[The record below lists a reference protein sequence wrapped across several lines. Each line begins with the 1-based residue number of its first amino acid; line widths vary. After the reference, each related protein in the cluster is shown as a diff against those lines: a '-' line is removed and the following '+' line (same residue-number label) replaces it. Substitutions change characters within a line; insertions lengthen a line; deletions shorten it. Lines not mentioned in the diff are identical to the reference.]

1 MKILIMRKLF
11 TAIFMAVALFTAI
24 PSQAQIK
31 FGVKGGLNVTKM
43 SVSSDV
49 YSADNNNGFF
59 IGPTVKFTLPIVGLG
74 IDAAALYDERKGSLY
89 VEDMVDKRSE
99 NVKFKSINV
108 PVNLRW
114 NIGLG
119 SLAGVYLAAGPQFG
133 FALGDIGDAWDS
145 SSYKK
150 ENMNV
155 SINLG
160 AGLMLLG
167 HLELGFTYNIQT
179 KDSYT
184 ITEYYSGGNLGK
196 ELTDIKT
203 NAWQISAAYYF

>member
-1 MKILIMRKLF
+1 MRKLF
-11 TAIFMAVALFTAI
+11 TAIVMAVALFTAI

-59 IGPTVKFTLPIVGLG
+59 IGPTVKFTLPSVGLG
-74 IDAAALYDERKGSLY
+74 IDAAALYDQRKGSL
-89 VEDMVDKRSE
+89 VSRNDKSED
-99 NVKFKSINV
+99 VKFKSINV

-133 FALGDIGDAWDS
+133 FALGDFSDAWDS
-145 SSYKK
+145 NFYKK

-160 AGLMLLG
+160 AGLSLLK

-179 KDSYT
+179 KDTYS
-184 ITEYYSGGNLGK
+184 ITENYAGGSLGR
-196 ELTDIKT
+196 EITDIKT

>member
-1 MKILIMRKLF
+1 MRKLF

-74 IDAAALYDERKGSLY
+74 IDAAALYDQRKGSL
-89 VEDMVDKRSE
+89 VSRNDKSED
-99 NVKFKSINV
+99 VKFKSINV

-119 SLAGVYLAAGPQFG
+119 SLAGIYLAAGPQFG
-133 FALGDIGDAWDS
+133 FALGDFSDAWDS
-145 SSYKK
+145 NFYKK

-160 AGLMLLG
+160 AGLSLLK

-179 KDSYT
+179 KDTYS
-184 ITEYYSGGNLGK
+184 ITENYAGGSLGC
-196 ELTDIKT
+196 EITDIKT

>member
-1 MKILIMRKLF
+1 MNKDMKYRSLFSSIAVVLIM
-11 TAIFMAVALFTAI
+11 MAAI
-24 PSQAQIK
+24 PSKAQVK
-31 FGVKGGLNVTKM
+31 FGVKGGLNVTHM

-59 IGPTVKFTLPIVGLG
+59 IGPTVKFTLPLVGIG
-74 IDAAALYDERKGSLY
+74 IDAAALYDQRKGSL
-89 VEDMVDKRSE
+89 VSMNNRSE
-99 NVKFKSINV
+99 DVKFKSINV

-119 SLAGVYLAAGPQFG
+119 SLAGIYLAAGPQFG
-133 FALGDIGDAWDS
+133 FALGDFSDAWDS
-145 SSYKK
+145 NFYKK

-160 AGLMLLG
+160 AGLSLLK

-184 ITEYYSGGNLGK
+184 ITEVYAGGSTDR
-196 ELTDIKT
+196 EITDIKT

>member
-1 MKILIMRKLF
+1 MKNKRMII
-11 TAIFMAVALFTAI
+11 AVAVVLMMMAAI
-24 PSQAQIK
+24 PSVAQVK

-43 SVSSDV
+43 SVSSEV

-74 IDAAALYDERKGSLY
+74 IDAAALYDQRKGSL
-89 VEDMVDKRSE
+89 VRFDNKSED
-99 NVKFKSINV
+99 VKFKSINV

-119 SLAGVYLAAGPQFG
+119 SLAGIYLAAGPQFG
-133 FALGDIGDAWDS
+133 FAFGDFGDAWDS
-145 SSYKK
+145 SFYKK

-160 AGLMLLG
+160 AGLSLLK

-179 KDSYT
+179 KDSYA
-184 ITEYYSGGNLGK
+184 ITEDWAGGNLGRQV
-196 ELTDIKT
+196 TDIKT

>member
-1 MKILIMRKLF
+1 MII
-11 TAIFMAVALFTAI
+11 AVAVVLMMMAAI
-24 PSQAQIK
+24 PSVAQVK

-43 SVSSDV
+43 SVSSEV

-74 IDAAALYDERKGSLY
+74 IDAAALYDERKGSL
-89 VEDMVDKRSE
+89 VRFDNKSED
-99 NVKFKSINV
+99 VKFKSINV

-119 SLAGVYLAAGPQFG
+119 SLAGIYLAAGPQFG
-133 FALGDIGDAWDS
+133 FALGDFGDAWDS
-145 SSYKK
+145 SFYKK

-160 AGLMLLG
+160 AGLSLLK

-179 KDSYT
+179 KDSYA
-184 ITEYYSGGNLGK
+184 ITEDWAGGNLGRQV
-196 ELTDIKT
+196 TDIKT

>member
-1 MKILIMRKLF
+1 MKNKRMII
-11 TAIFMAVALFTAI
+11 AVAVVLMMMAAI
-24 PSQAQIK
+24 PSVAQVK

-43 SVSSDV
+43 SVSSEV

-74 IDAAALYDERKGSLY
+74 IDAAALYDERKGALVRYDNKS
-89 VEDMVDKRSE
+89 ED
-99 NVKFKSINV
+99 VKFKSINV

-119 SLAGVYLAAGPQFG
+119 SLAGIYLAAGPQFG
-133 FALGDIGDAWDS
+133 FALGDFGDAWDS
-145 SSYKK
+145 SFYKK

-160 AGLMLLG
+160 AGLSLLK

-179 KDSYT
+179 KDSYA
-184 ITEYYSGGNLGK
+184 ITEDWAGGNLGRQV
-196 ELTDIKT
+196 TDIKT

>member
-1 MKILIMRKLF
+1 MKNKRLI
-11 TAIFMAVALFTAI
+11 IAVAVVLMMMAAT
-24 PSQAQIK
+24 PSMAQVK

-43 SVSSDV
+43 SVSSEV

-74 IDAAALYDERKGSLY
+74 IDAAALYDERKGSL
-89 VEDMVDKRSE
+89 VRFDNKSED
-99 NVKFKSINV
+99 VKFKSINV

-119 SLAGVYLAAGPQFG
+119 SLAGIYLAAGPQFG
-133 FALGDIGDAWDS
+133 FALGDFGDAWDS
-145 SSYKK
+145 SFYKK

-160 AGLMLLG
+160 AGLSLLK

-179 KDSYT
+179 KDSYA
-184 ITEYYSGGNLGK
+184 ITEDWAGGNLGRQV
-196 ELTDIKT
+196 TDIKT

>member
-1 MKILIMRKLF
+1 
-11 TAIFMAVALFTAI
+11 MAVALFTAI

-74 IDAAALYDERKGSLY
+74 IDAAALYDQRKGSLVRY
-89 VEDMVDKRSE
+89 DNKSED
-99 NVKFKSINV
+99 VKFKSINV

-119 SLAGVYLAAGPQFG
+119 SLAGIYLAAGPQFG
-133 FALGDIGDAWDS
+133 FALGDFSDAWDS
-145 SSYKK
+145 NFYKK

-160 AGLMLLG
+160 AGLSLLK

-179 KDSYT
+179 KDTYS
-184 ITEYYSGGNLGK
+184 ITENYAGGSLGR
-196 ELTDIKT
+196 EITDIKT

>member
-1 MKILIMRKLF
+1 MKNLF
-11 TAIFMAVALFTAI
+11 TAIVMAVALFTAV
-24 PSQAQIK
+24 PTQAQIK

-59 IGPTVKFTLPIVGLG
+59 IGPTVKFTLPVVGIG
-74 IDAAALYDERKGSLY
+74 IDAAALYDQRKGSLVRSDRY
-89 VEDMVDKRSE
+89 YED
-99 NVKFKSINV
+99 VKFKSINV

-119 SLAGVYLAAGPQFG
+119 SLAGIYLAAGPQFG
-133 FALGDIGDAWDS
+133 FALGDFSDAWDS

-150 ENMNV
+150 DNMNV

-160 AGLMLLG
+160 AGLTLFG
-167 HLELGFTYNIQT
+167 HVELGFTYNIQT
-179 KDSYT
+179 KDNYT
-184 ITEYYSGGNLGK
+184 INEDWAGGGLGK
-196 ELTDIKT
+196 EITDIKT

>member
-1 MKILIMRKLF
+1 MKSNRLI
-11 TAIFMAVALFTAI
+11 TAVAALCMMMAAI
-24 PSQAQIK
+24 PSMAQVK

-59 IGPTVKFTLPIVGLG
+59 IGPTIKFTLPIVGLG
-74 IDAAALYDERKGSLY
+74 VDAAALYDERKGSL
-89 VEDMVDKRSE
+89 VSNGTTEE
-99 NVKFKSINV
+99 LKFKSVNV

-119 SLAGVYLAAGPQFG
+119 SMAGVYLAAGPQFG
-133 FALGDIGDAWDS
+133 FALGDFSDTWDS
-145 SSYKK
+145 DSYKK

-155 SINLG
+155 SINVG
-160 AGLMLLG
+160 AGLSLLK

-184 ITEYYSGGNLGK
+184 ITEDYAGGNLGR
-196 ELTDIKT
+196 EITNIKT

>member
-1 MKILIMRKLF
+1 MII
-11 TAIFMAVALFTAI
+11 AVAVVLMMMAAI
-24 PSQAQIK
+24 PSVAQVK

-43 SVSSDV
+43 SVSSEV

-74 IDAAALYDERKGSLY
+74 IDAAALYDERKGSL
-89 VEDMVDKRSE
+89 VRFDNKSED
-99 NVKFKSINV
+99 VKFKSINV

-119 SLAGVYLAAGPQFG
+119 SLAGIYLASGPQFG
-133 FALGDIGDAWDS
+133 FALGDFGDAWDS
-145 SSYKK
+145 SFYKK

-160 AGLMLLG
+160 AGLSLLK

-179 KDSYT
+179 KDSYA
-184 ITEYYSGGNLGK
+184 ITEDWAGGNLG
-196 ELTDIKT
+196 LQVTDIKT

>member
-1 MKILIMRKLF
+1 MRKF
-11 TAIFMAVALFTAI
+11 FSIIVMAVALLTAV

-59 IGPTVKFTLPIVGLG
+59 IGPTVKFTLPLVGLG
-74 IDAAALYDERKGSLY
+74 IDAAALYDQRKGSL
-89 VEDMVDKRSE
+89 VRSDNKAED
-99 NVKFKSINV
+99 VKFKSINV

-133 FALGDIGDAWDS
+133 FALGDFSDAWDS
-145 SSYKK
+145 NFYKK

-160 AGLMLLG
+160 AGLSLFK

-179 KDSYT
+179 KDAYT
-184 ITEYYSGGNLGK
+184 ITEDYAGGSLGR
-196 ELTDIKT
+196 EITDIKT

>member
-1 MKILIMRKLF
+1 MKNKRLI
-11 TAIFMAVALFTAI
+11 IAVAVVLMMMAAI
-24 PSQAQIK
+24 PSMAQVK

-74 IDAAALYDERKGSLY
+74 IDAAALYDQRKGSL
-89 VEDMVDKRSE
+89 VRFDNKSE
-99 NVKFKSINV
+99 EVKFKSINV

-119 SLAGVYLAAGPQFG
+119 SLAGIYLAAGPQFG
-133 FALGDIGDAWDS
+133 FAFGDFGDAWDS
-145 SSYKK
+145 SFYKK

-160 AGLMLLG
+160 AGLSLLK

-179 KDSYT
+179 KDNYA
-184 ITEYYSGGNLGK
+184 ITEDWAGGNLGL
-196 ELTDIKT
+196 EVTDIKT